1 VAVPLGLV
9 VLVPVAA
16 WQAGLVTARR
26 SQLRAVPLAVGSVA
40 AGRVT
45 RLVWENEVGGLT
57 YEVGAS
63 PDRCFVKWTPA
74 ASGIDLDKEAARLA
88 WAAPLTPVPRL
99 LSQGRDEA
107 GSWIVTAALPGQ
119 NAVAPRWKAD
129 PRSAV
134 TAIGE
139 GLRAMHDAL
148 PVPACPF
155 SWTAEDRLAEICGRA
170 GEGRIDP
177 VSWDEVHQPLTISRA
192 LELLADIP
200 AADELVVCHGDSCAP
215 NTLLTGDGRWSGHV
229 DLGELGIADR
239 WADLAIATWSTEWNY
254 GPGWDRPLLDA
265 YGVPPD
271 TERTRYYRLLWDLG
285 P

>member
-1 VAVPLGLV
+1 MAPVLAGAVPL
-9 VLVPVAA
+9 AA

-26 SQLRAVPLAVGSVA
+26 SQLRTALPPAVRTVV
-40 AGRVT
+40 AGRVA
-45 RLVWENEVGGLT
+45 RLAWENEVGGLT
-57 YEVGAS
+57 YEVGAG

-74 ASGIDLDKEAARLA
+74 ASGIDLGKEAARLA
-88 WAAPLTPVPRL
+88 WAAPFIAVPRL
-99 LSQGRDEA
+99 LSHGRDDA

-119 NAVAPRWKAD
+119 NAASTRWKAE
-129 PRSAV
+129 PRTAV

-148 PVPACPF
+148 PVAACPF
-155 SWTAEDRLAEICGRA
+155 SWTAEDRLAEIRGRA

-177 VSWDEVHQPLTISRA
+177 ASWDDVHQPLGISRA

-200 AADELVVCHGDSCAP
+200 AADQLVVCHGDSCAP
-215 NTLLTGDGRWSGHV
+215 NTLLTGDGCWSGHV

-239 WADLAIATWSTEWNY
+239 WADLAVATWSTEWNY
-254 GPGWDRPLLDA
+254 GPGWDGLLLDA

-271 TERTRYYRLLWDLG
+271 TDRTKYYRLLWDLG